1 MENHKQEEQEQG
13 ELTTFKARELFSSN
27 IILSLI
33 AVAIWLGLI
42 HFVVLLVIFS
52 LLFLSF
58 SKCLLVFGLLLLL
71 VFVPIDG
78 DNKLGRRLC
87 WYICRHACCYFP
99 VTLHVED
106 INAFHPDRAYVFG
119 YEPHSVWPIG
129 VVALAD
135 HTGFMPLPKV
145 KVLASSAVFLM
156 PFLRHIWTWCGL
168 TSATKKNF
176 TSLLSAGYSCIVNP
190 GGVQE
195 TFYMEHDNEIAF
207 LKSRRGFIKIAM
219 ENGAPLV
226 PVFCFGQSKV
236 YKWWKPSG
244 KLFLKISRAI
254 KFTPVVFGGIFGTP
268 LPFQRP
274 MHIVVGRPIE
284 LKQNLQPTVEELAE
298 VHSQFVAALEDLFKR
313 HRARVGFADL
323 ELKIL

>member
-1 MENHKQEEQEQG
+1 MENHKQGEKEQG
-13 ELTTFKARELFSSN
+13 ELTIFKARELISSN
-27 IILSLI
+27 ILLSVT
-33 AVAIWLGLI
+33 AVAIWLGPI
-42 HFVVLLVIFS
+42 HFVVFSIIFS

-71 VFVPIDG
+71 AFVPIDD
-78 DNKLGRRLC
+78 DNKLGRRFC
-87 WYICRHACCYFP
+87 GFICRHACSYFP

-106 INAFHPDRAYVFG
+106 INALHPDRAYVFG
-119 YEPHSVWPIG
+119 YEPHSV
-129 VVALAD
+129 
-135 HTGFMPLPKV
+135 
-145 KVLASSAVFLM
+145 LASSAVFLV

-168 TSATKKNF
+168 TSATRKNF
-176 TSLLSAGYSCIVNP
+176 TSLLSDGYTCIVNP

-207 LKSRRGFIKIAM
+207 LESRRGFVKIAM
-219 ENGAPLV
+219 EKGAPLV
-226 PVFCFGQSKV
+226 PVFCFGQSKL
-236 YKWWKPSG
+236 YNWWKPSG

-254 KFTPVVFGGIFGTP
+254 KFTPVVFGGIFWG
-268 LPFQRP
+268 LLCPFQRP

-298 VHSQFVAALEDLFKR
+298 VHSQFVAALKDLFER
-313 HRARVGFADL
+313 HKARVGFADL

>member
-1 MENHKQEEQEQG
+1 
-13 ELTTFKARELFSSN
+13 
-27 IILSLI
+27 
-33 AVAIWLGLI
+33 
-42 HFVVLLVIFS
+42 
-52 LLFLSF
+52 
-58 SKCLLVFGLLLLL
+58 
-71 VFVPIDG
+71 
-78 DNKLGRRLC
+78 
-87 WYICRHACCYFP
+87 
-99 VTLHVED
+99 
-106 INAFHPDRAYVFG
+106 
-119 YEPHSVWPIG
+119 
-129 VVALAD
+129 
-135 HTGFMPLPKV
+135 
-145 KVLASSAVFLM
+145 
-156 PFLRHIWTWCGL
+156 
-168 TSATKKNF
+168 
-176 TSLLSAGYSCIVNP
+176 
-190 GGVQE
+190 
-195 TFYMEHDNEIAF
+195 
-207 LKSRRGFIKIAM
+207 M

-298 VHSQFVAALEDLFKR
+298 VHGQFVAALEDLFKR